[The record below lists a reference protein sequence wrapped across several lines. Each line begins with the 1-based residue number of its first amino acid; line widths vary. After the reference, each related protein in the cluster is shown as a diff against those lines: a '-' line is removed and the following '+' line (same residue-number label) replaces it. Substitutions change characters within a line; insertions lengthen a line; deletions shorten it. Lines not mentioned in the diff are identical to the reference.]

1 MFKGCILSGNAR
13 PTLLQTYNCFICV
26 YLRSFAEESKS
37 LFFANGNY
45 RSLVEVQQQSLNKK
59 NPAKRPGYKGGTGL
73 GMPVPMARKRE
84 RAGLRRAT
92 AYSQKS
98 TSFFNQLKVNRIL
111 YTD

>member
-1 MFKGCILSGNAR
+1 VVKKLLTFFSIKKTR
-13 PTLLQTYNCFICV
+13 P
-26 YLRSFAEESKS
+26 
-37 LFFANGNY
+37 
-45 RSLVEVQQQSLNKK
+45 KK

-98 TSFFNQLKVNRIL
+98 TSFLIS
-111 YTD
+111 

>member
-1 MFKGCILSGNAR
+1 
-13 PTLLQTYNCFICV
+13 
-26 YLRSFAEESKS
+26 
-37 LFFANGNY
+37 
-45 RSLVEVQQQSLNKK
+45 VEVQQQSLVKK

-98 TSFFNQLKVNRIL
+98 TSFFNQLKVNRFFIL
-111 YTD
+111 IKDYTENMSKNWRKKLEKPDSNRQTVMKFHIIIQ